1 MELGPCRVTNAT
13 GKPEFFAEGWNN
25 NANVFF
31 IDQPINVGYSYSQFG
46 ETVYTTEE
54 AAVDVAK
61 FVFLFFENFPQFKGR
76 AFHMAGESYGV
87 SRSHACIPTNNLLT
101 VSYRVATFLSSQR
114 LSMTKMRS
122 SRRTDTTQSIF
133 RLLSSV

>member
-31 IDQPINVGYSYSQFG
+31 IDQPINVGYSYSEFG

-76 AFHMAGESYGV
+76 EFHMAGESYGV
-87 SRSHACIPTNNLLT
+87 SLLDSMQSRT
-101 VSYRVATFLSSQR
+101 VCSSQYRAVTSLSSPQPFTTR
-114 LSMTKMRS
+114 TLSWWA
-122 SRRTDTTQSIF
+122 TDTSP
-133 RLLSSV
+133 

>member
-31 IDQPINVGYSYSQFG
+31 IDQPINVGYSYSEFG

-54 AAVDVAK
+54 AAVDIAK

-87 SRSHACIPTNNLLT
+87 SRCW
-101 VSYRVATFLSSQR
+101 FQ
-114 LSMTKMRS
+114 
-122 SRRTDTTQSIF
+122 F
-133 RLLSSV
+133 

>member
-13 GKPEFFAEGWNN
+13 EKPEFFAEGWNN

-76 AFHMAGESYGV
+76 AFHMAGESFGV
-87 SRSHACIPTNNLLT
+87 SQQDCITSEQNRLNNAHRADTSRYSRLRCTTRMHCSSRT
-101 VSYRVATFLSSQR
+101 VSS
-114 LSMTKMRS
+114 RS
-122 SRRTDTTQSIF
+122 T
-133 RLLSSV
+133 